1 MERLQNIY
9 RKREKKTVMTSQ
21 ETLQQEIENLQ
32 QKMQLAETAQDVWYI
47 IDRVAQAI
55 HNDQDLGKYIRKI
68 SKQELNKTL
77 HETR

>member
-1 MERLQNIY
+1 MTSNERLQ
-9 RKREKKTVMTSQ
+9 E
-21 ETLQQEIENLQ
+21 ELENLK

-47 IDRVAQAI
+47 IDRVAQAV

-68 SKQELNKTL
+68 SKRELNKTL

>member
-21 ETLQQEIENLQ
+21 ETLQQEMENLQ

>member
-1 MERLQNIY
+1 
-9 RKREKKTVMTSQ
+9 MTSQ

>member
-1 MERLQNIY
+1 
-9 RKREKKTVMTSQ
+9 MTSQ
-21 ETLQQEIENLQ
+21 EILQQEIKNLE

-68 SKQELNKTL
+68 AKQELNKTL